1 MLKLYPA
8 PSKRLSN
15 RRIVALLVFAVI
27 TIGWIAYSYLANEL
41 RRENYV
47 IQAII
52 VSLLVGFGIAESM
65 WPVISFDDR
74 IVIQHRTLWFPKQYR
89 LEDIGELSEDGRF
102 LYVNQPNRKV
112 AIDLSKLDGTSLAKI
127 QRLTRDTK

>member
-47 IQAII
+47 IQAVI